1 MNSLRRQFFLF
12 FLVVALAS
20 SVFLG
25 GIYWSVERSYYL
37 LLDSHLMKD
46 VLELEKLYTEG
57 EEFGRSEPYVL
68 RNPQGLVVDAS
79 NLEFIPPLKNREMP
93 YTENLSF
100 GEKTYRFITTKSSRG
115 FYLQYGIDI
124 SQAMEFFGLLKTA
137 LLSGWLFFLLLLVFF
152 YWLFVKRSL
161 VELEGAVRESLE
173 GREVKVYREI
183 EPLVKSLRER
193 LREIKEQSHHYRD
206 LLMALSHSLKTP
218 LGRLYLRLEL
228 LQRRH
233 REVDFSDIRKE
244 LQRIEKSSKAFL
256 RLSKLEAQLYSPSF
270 EQCNLRELLQ
280 KVLLLYPQERI
291 RMDMQ
296 EVILQCDPELAMEV
310 FDVLVDNAIRHGEGE
325 VFIRL
330 EGCTLSVEN
339 LSSKPVDE
347 NLLEKPES
355 KRLGGV
361 GLYIAKR
368 LCEVLGW
375 SISLRQREEG
385 SLYRVVFMIN
395 FCSSSKSS

>member
-46 VLELEKLYTEG
+46 VLEPEKLYTEG

>member
-1 MNSLRRQFFLF
+1 
-12 FLVVALAS
+12 
-20 SVFLG
+20 
-25 GIYWSVERSYYL
+25 
-37 LLDSHLMKD
+37 MKD
-46 VLELEKLYTEG
+46 VLEPEKLYTEG

-310 FDVLVDNAIRHGEGE
+310 FDVLVDNAIRHGEGR
-325 VFIRL
+325 FL
-330 EGCTLSVEN
+330 
-339 LSSKPVDE
+339 
-347 NLLEKPES
+347 
-355 KRLGGV
+355 
-361 GLYIAKR
+361 
-368 LCEVLGW
+368 
-375 SISLRQREEG
+375 
-385 SLYRVVFMIN
+385 
-395 FCSSSKSS
+395 